1 MTATVRT
8 RAFCLLATPS
18 AVFFFKKEKRN
29 AVFYILIFTTH
40 HFLYTINLIFRKKMR
55 KFAI

>member
-18 AVFFFKKEKRN
+18 AVFFKKEKRN